1 MSGDYLDPKSICNSP
16 NVFKDAYAASE
27 WDELNEDGKAWVA
40 AIVRETERRIKLSP
54 MTTALTTSL
63 LSPRL
68 CDLLPSIDKGPIKA
82 RWCKTCGKPRK
93 PPYTCPLD
101 EYRGEGARHD

>member
-40 AIVRETERRIKLSP
+40 AIVQETERRIRLAP
-54 MTTALTTSL
+54 LTDALATSL
-63 LSPRL
+63 LSPKL
-68 CDLLPSIDKGPIKA
+68 CDLLPSINKGPVKT
-82 RWCKTCGKPRK
+82 RFCQTCGKLYR
-93 PPYTCPLD
+93 PPYTCPLSA
-101 EYRGEGARHD
+101 YRGKESEI